1 MTVVTKPAGDNEP
14 VVLGLR
20 VQNPSSTTESG
31 YYGYFINRTAG
42 PDQYT
47 ITVRINGQTAATLA
61 SATGPELSAGDR
73 LLFRAIDSTLE
84 LWRATAGTWSRILAA
99 TDTRLPG
106 AGYLAL
112 MTRNTVV
119 RLDDFGGGTLP

>member
-1 MTVVTKPAGDNEP
+1 

-20 VQNPSSTTESG
+20 VQNPSSVTESG

-47 ITVRINGQTAATLA
+47 ITVRINGQSVATLA
-61 SATGPELSAGDR
+61 TATGPELSAGDR
-73 LLFRAIDSTLE
+73 LLFRATGSTLE
-84 LWRATAGTWSRILAA
+84 LWRATARTWTRILSA

-112 MTRNTVV
+112 MTRNTAV
-119 RLDDFGGGTLP
+119 RLDDFGGGSLP